1 MAFRISVG
9 DDSRQYRQVGD
20 FDDLDEA
27 MEAFNE
33 LINQRNWRESDLV
46 VALSDR
52 RSGKR
57 IAQYGLQDFNYA
69 NHTSSVGEA
78 MTPPS
83 QITEPDH
90 S

>member
-20 FDDLDEA
+20 FEDLDDA
-27 MEAFNE
+27 MEAFNA
-33 LINQRNWRESDLV
+33 LINRRNWSESDLV

-57 IAQYGLQDFNYA
+57 LAQYGLQDFNYEQ
-69 NHTSSVGEA
+69 N
-78 MTPPS
+78 
-83 QITEPDH
+83 
-90 S
+90 

>member
-20 FDDLDEA
+20 YEDLDDA
-27 MEAFNE
+27 MEAFNA
-33 LINQRNWRESDLV
+33 LINRRNWSESDLV

-57 IAQYGLQDFNYA
+57 LAQYGLQDFNY
-69 NHTSSVGEA
+69 EKK
-78 MTPPS
+78 
-83 QITEPDH
+83 
-90 S
+90 

>member
-9 DDSRQYRQVGD
+9 DDSRQYRQVSD

-33 LINQRNWRESDLV
+33 LINQRDWSESDLV

-57 IAQYGLQDFNYA
+57 MAQYGLQDFNYA
-69 NHTSSVGEA
+69 NNSRSVGEA
-78 MTPPS
+78 MTPSS
-83 QITEPDH
+83 QISEPDH

>member
-20 FDDLDEA
+20 YEDLDDA
-27 MEAFNE
+27 MEAFNA
-33 LINQRNWRESDLV
+33 LINRRNWSESDLV

-57 IAQYGLQDFNYA
+57 LA
-69 NHTSSVGEA
+69 
-78 MTPPS
+78 
-83 QITEPDH
+83 
-90 S
+90 

>member
-20 FDDLDEA
+20 YEDLDEA

-33 LINQRNWRESDLV
+33 LINRRNWSESDLV

-57 IAQYGLQDFNYA
+57 LAQYGLQDFNYEQQG
-69 NHTSSVGEA
+69 SPELEG
-78 MTPPS
+78 
-83 QITEPDH
+83 
-90 S
+90 